1 MNESDV
7 EYAGFWV
14 RVGASMIDTVLMMV
28 ILVPLLLSVYGWEYF
43 ESESLIQGP
52 ADFLISWLLPAIA
65 IVWFWAKRQATP
77 GKSALSLRV
86 VDGGRWHEYANDA
99 TSTHGQAPKREF
111 SRQWQQQH
119 AQGNTLSM
127 PRLHGTMTL
136 GSRTSRG
143 TIAKLSR
150 AIAGIRK
157 LTFKRSIH
165 ERI

>member
-86 VDGGRWHEYANDA
+86 VDAETGGSLSVGQCIGRYLGYFVSMIPLGLGLFWVGFDKKKQGWHDKLAKTVVIRTKE
-99 TSTHGQAPKREF
+99 PVRF
-111 SRQWQQQH
+111 
-119 AQGNTLSM
+119 
-127 PRLHGTMTL
+127 PR
-136 GSRTSRG
+136 
-143 TIAKLSR
+143 A
-150 AIAGIRK
+150 
-157 LTFKRSIH
+157 
-165 ERI
+165 

>member
-14 RVGASMIDTVLMMV
+14 RVGASIIDTVLMMV

-86 VDGGRWHEYANDA
+86 VDAETGGSLSVGQCIGRYLGYFVSMIPLGLGLFWVGFDKKKQGWHDKLARTVVIRTKEPVRFP
-99 TSTHGQAPKREF
+99 QA
-111 SRQWQQQH
+111 
-119 AQGNTLSM
+119 
-127 PRLHGTMTL
+127 
-136 GSRTSRG
+136 
-143 TIAKLSR
+143 
-150 AIAGIRK
+150 
-157 LTFKRSIH
+157 
-165 ERI
+165 